1 MSYNRRYQPKNDCKF
16 EGCETFKKMGCG
28 GYCGK
33 HEHLDPGYERKQA
46 KKSLKADM
54 PKIKMLIAGTD
65 DKLVDNTA
73 AKEFQ
78 LLQNFFRDAAI
89 ELSKHPKCDECGN
102 FIPAIYYRASTAHVL
117 PKRKEFGFP
126 SVESHPL
133 NKIFLGSNCGCHK
146 KYDNTWEEAA
156 QMKIW
161 PKVIVIF
168 QELYPF
174 IHPSEHKNIP
184 DVLRQYIP

>member
-1 MSYNRRYQPKNDCKF
+1 MS
-16 EGCETFKKMGCG
+16 CG
-28 GYCGK
+28 GYCEK
-33 HEHLDPGYERKQA
+33 HQDLDPMFESKQQ

-54 PKIKMLIAGTD
+54 PKIRMLITGIGDT
-65 DKLVDNTA
+65 LVDNTA

-78 LLQNFFRDAAI
+78 LLQNFFREAEI
-89 ELSKHPKCDECGN
+89 ELSKHPKCEECGAN
-102 FIPAIYYRASTAHVL
+102 IPHIFYRASVAHVL

-126 SVESHPL
+126 SVQSHPL
-133 NKIFLGSNCGCHK
+133 NKLFLGSGCGCHK
-146 KYDNTWEEAA
+146 KYDDTWEAA
-156 QMKIW
+156 SKMKIW

-184 DVLRQYIP
+184 DVLRPYIPN